1 MKKQL
6 AAAALALGLVLALA
20 ASSAARDKD
29 YGHWAAV
36 NGHRMYYELR
46 GAGRPLLLLH
56 GGGSDIEDSF
66 GKQLDPFALEHR
78 IIAPEQVGQGHTPD
92 VAGPLSYTKMTDDT
106 AELLRQLHLSNVDVV
121 GFSDGG
127 ILALILALRYP
138 QLVRRLVITG
148 ANLDPSGLI
157 DGDSQ
162 ELTAPA
168 PIATDKPP
176 QPMRATDAAAPEI
189 PVDDKLAQLWLHYPA
204 RDELNPELLKSL
216 HKRVLV
222 MAGDQD
228 EIKLVHTVL
237 IFESLPEGQLCI
249 LPGTGHATFRERWQ
263 WVNPVVLSFLDQP

>member
-6 AAAALALGLVLALA
+6 ASIAQALGLALGLGASGA
-20 ASSAARDKD
+20 APDKEF
-29 YGHWAAV
+29 GHWATV
-36 NGHRMYYELR
+36 NGHRIYYELR

-66 GKQLDPFALEHR
+66 GKQLDPFALGHR

-92 VAGPLSYTKMTDDT
+92 VPGPLSYTKMTDDT

-127 ILALILALRYP
+127 ILALLLALRYP

-157 DGDSQ
+157 DADSQ

-168 PIATDKPP
+168 PAAAEKA
-176 QPMRATDAAAPEI
+176 QEAMHAAAAPEI